1 MIDEILM
8 DVIPENVK
16 LVPIVLVRDK
26 QIFLIRGREEDLQNK
41 RSYVR
46 TYLIMVGNEVITSN
60 YADTKLLIS
69 EIKLFDKGNKQNKF
83 TVVEKFDG
91 DINLR
96 LKLSKGHIYITRA
109 EALAILDIYY
119 DSKSGVGTQRILEFE
134 LKFTRQ
140 LLVKLLSDSG
150 LLDKRIGR

>member
-16 LVPIVLVRDK
+16 LVPIVLVHDK
-26 QIFLIRGREEDLQNK
+26 HIFLIRGREEDLQNK

-46 TYLIMVGNEVITSN
+46 TYLIMVGNEVVTSN

-69 EIKLFDKGNKQNKF
+69 ELKLFDKGNKQNKF

-134 LKFTRQ
+134 LKFTRE
-140 LLVKLLSDSG
+140 LLVKLLSNSG
-150 LLDKRIGR
+150 LLNKRIGK